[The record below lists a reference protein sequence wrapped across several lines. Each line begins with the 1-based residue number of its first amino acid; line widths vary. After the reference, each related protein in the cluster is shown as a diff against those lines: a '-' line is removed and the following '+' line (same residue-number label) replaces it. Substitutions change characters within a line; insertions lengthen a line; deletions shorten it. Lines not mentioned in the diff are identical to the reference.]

1 MSYKF
6 LNLASE
12 GPIWTLT
19 LSRPEALNALSNGV
33 LEELSSALGEVEKAF
48 PKNCQA
54 LIITGAGE
62 KSFVAGA
69 DISELAKLSPKEAV
83 KFAEKGQ
90 AILRK
95 IEQLPVPVIAAV
107 NGFALG
113 GGLELALACD
123 FIYASDNARMGLP
136 EVSLG
141 LIPGFG
147 GTVRLSRV
155 VGLNI
160 AREMILTGDMVKA
173 DQALA
178 WGLVNRVVPQTELLA
193 TARKTLESAI
203 AKGPLA
209 VKAAKHAILKTFDQ
223 NIDLAMQT
231 EAEVFSEL
239 FTTDDVREGTG
250 AFLEKRKAK
259 FAGQ

>member
-1 MSYKF
+1 MNHQF
-6 LNLASE
+6 LKLQNE

-19 LSRPEALNALSNGV
+19 VNRPEALNALHAGV
-33 LEELSSALGEVEKAF
+33 LEELTAVFGEVEKAF
-48 PKNCQA
+48 PKSCQG

-62 KSFVAGA
+62 KAFVAGA
-69 DISELAKLSPKEAV
+69 DISELAKLSKMEAV

-90 AILRK
+90 GVFRR

-123 FIYASDNARMGLP
+123 FIYASENARLGLP

-147 GTVRLSRV
+147 GTVRLARV
-155 VGLNI
+155 AGLNI

-173 DQALA
+173 DQAQA
-178 WGLVNRVVPQTELLA
+178 WGLVNRVVPANELLGA
-193 TARKTLESAI
+193 ARKALESVI

-209 VKAAKHAILKTFDQ
+209 VKAAKHAILKTYDQ
-223 NIDLAMQT
+223 NVELAMQT
-231 EAEVFSEL
+231 EAEVFSDL
-239 FTTDDVREGTG
+239 FATSDVKEGTT
-250 AFLEKRKAK
+250 AFLEKRKAQ
-259 FAGQ
+259 FRGQ